1 MRRQS
6 CYIQE
11 SNSLQ
16 ISPEEEDGVDD
27 RKFISIIC
35 ICADKIGKTLI
46 GFYFHSLVIFYCIT
60 VTLIRI
66 ICLDFH
72 TVGFYLIEIGNGR
85 KMKFVF

>member
-1 MRRQS
+1 M
-6 CYIQE
+6 
-11 SNSLQ
+11 Q

-46 GFYFHSLVIFYCIT
+46 DFYFHSLIIFYFIA

-66 ICLDFH
+66 ICLDHH
-72 TVGFYLIEIGNGR
+72 TVGFDLIKIGNGR
-85 KMKFVF
+85 KMKLVF